1 MATLACVAA
10 AAAAAA
16 AVATL
21 ARLVAAVAVEV
32 AVEEAAADR
41 GMAAVAD
48 MAVRADSR
56 RRAARDRAIEG
67 KRRR

>member
-1 MATLACVAA
+1 MATLAC
-10 AAAAAA
+10 AAAA

-21 ARLVAAVAVEV
+21 ARLVAAVAVV
-32 AVEEAAADR
+32 AAVEVEAAADPD
-41 GMAAVAD
+41 MVAAVAG

-67 KRRR
+67 KR